1 VSTPI
6 TDATYEAVRSF
17 TNEEQAVDAL
27 VEMRETS
34 RKLERENAMF
44 RRALADAL
52 STFQHENEVIVTAE
66 RVEAWKAALSNGNQ

>member
-1 VSTPI
+1 MSTPI